1 MRMSSHKQISF
12 MLMGC
17 ERYGSKT
24 SKSSFGQSTMCVLYF
39 AYNLHDVA
47 MTNLGKR

>member
-1 MRMSSHKQISF
+1 MHMGSHKQIPL

-24 SKSSFGQSTMCVLYF
+24 SRSSFGQSTMCVFYF
-39 AYNLHDVA
+39 VYNLHDVA
-47 MTNLGKR
+47 MTIFG